1 MSLVLE
7 RTYHETGTNGKFT
20 IEGLYICSSI
30 ELPERQNKR
39 KISCIPEGIYQ
50 INICKHPRFGECIL
64 VENVPQRKGI
74 YIHAMNDANK
84 QSKGCIGTVFV
95 ATGIAQGLQSKDAL
109 KALIKVIQ
117 EKKIQQITVK
127 SQKHEYHPKGSGT
140 YA

>member
-39 KISCIPEGIYQ
+39 KLSCILEGIFPVKV
-50 INICKHPRFGECIL
+50 CKHSKFGECIL
-64 VENVPQRKGI
+64 IENVPQRKGI

-84 QSKGCIGTVFV
+84 QSKGCIGTVLV
-95 ATGIAQGLQSKDAL
+95 ATGIAQGLHSKDAL

-117 EKKIQQITVK
+117 EKKIQQITIK
-127 SQKHEYHPKGSGT
+127 S
-140 YA
+140 